1 MIESIKCIKN
11 LGPFKSVHD
20 VKLAQTTLIFA
31 ENGRGKTM
39 LSEAFRSLATGQPD
53 LVAGRK
59 RLGGGDPLIVLGQS
73 GGQKDLRWEPD
84 GWKGIKPKVA
94 VFNDGFVDAN
104 VYSGLDVTSE
114 HRKGLHSLVIGEK
127 GVLLADEFK
136 TAQTGATK
144 ALEDANEV
152 AGKIKAAVPGLK
164 DEDVGKYCEELV
176 PDDIEELIK
185 DNARSLA
192 NARNATKIAARAPL
206 PKLELPNL
214 LLNELSDLLSKGIP
228 HVAADAMDRV
238 RTHLNG
244 LWEGA
249 ESWVNQGWSNAR
261 DHAACPFCGQ
271 PLKNS
276 SIAEHFATYFEGAY
290 GDLKSEIAEF
300 RADFETHN
308 SEGQRRRFEEQ
319 ARQLAESRTEW
330 ASDIVGLRAELP
342 FDSSQITEDWQSFA
356 DEARQALARKDAS
369 PLEPVRIDT
378 SVLNRLSGHLRSITT
393 ENELQPDVNEKMR
406 SFKERVGSMDIQA
419 LENEKSELER
429 LKERNTPR
437 IKELCETYRDRAKVR
452 EQKMAKRDRLNE
464 QLRAYRE
471 RVFEE
476 YGETVNRFLEGFGT
490 GFRLPQIKGT
500 SRAGGTSEY
509 EFEINSQ
516 LIEISGDRPND
527 GGAWFSNTL
536 SGGDRTALALAFF
549 FASLEHGEDL
559 SETVIVIDDPLSSL
573 DDGRRHDTIDHLSYL
588 ACETDQLIVMSH
600 DRDFLCKLSNDLPNH
615 NSWKSKRLVAK
626 READQEVS
634 EVDNWDIDRARLSL
648 AESRILKLSRYLET
662 GSGDPLSIAQDIRQ
676 LLESFICLVFAD
688 EVQRP
693 NVLGKFIGKCSSLVG
708 KDDELL
714 DSVALRE
721 LKALNRYSRRYHH
734 SEQDAP
740 PNESELRTYVKLTL
754 AFCRR

>member
-39 LSEAFRSLATGQPD
+39 LSEAFRSLATGQTE
-53 LVAGRK
+53 LVADRK
-59 RLGGGDPLIVLGQS
+59 RLGEDGEQPQAMLTRS
-73 GGQKDLRWEPD
+73 GGATLSWTPSR
-84 GWKGIKPKVA
+84 WKGGKPKMA

-104 VYSGLDVTSE
+104 VYSGLEVTSE

-127 GVLLADEFK
+127 GVRLAEDFK
-136 TAQTGATK
+136 TAQACATK
-144 ALEDANEV
+144 ALDEANKV
-152 AGKIKAAVPGLK
+152 AGEIKATVPGLK
-164 DEDVGKYCEELV
+164 DEDVGKYCEKLV

-356 DEARQALARKDAS
+356 DEARRALARKDAS

-393 ENELQPDVNEKMR
+393 ENELQPDVNEKIR

-437 IKELCETYRDRAKVR
+437 IKELCEKYIERAKVR
-452 EQKMAKRDRLNE
+452 EREKAKRDRLND

-476 YGETVNRFLEGFGT
+476 YSESVDRYLRDFGT
-490 GFRLPQIKGT
+490 GFSLSGIRGT
-500 SRAGGTSEY
+500 SRAGGTSE
-509 EFEINSQ
+509 FGLEINRQ
-516 LIEISGDRPND
+516 QVEITGERPTT
-527 GGAWFSNTL
+527 GGAWFNNTL
-536 SGGDRTALALAFF
+536 SGGDRTALAFAFF
-549 FASLEHGEDL
+549 LASLERREDL
-559 SETVIVIDDPLSSL
+559 NDTIVVIDDPLSSL
-573 DDGRRHDTIDHLSYL
+573 DYARRQATATMIQRLAPEVMQLMVLSHDLSFLCIAERLLKKQPRRHLQIRTNDGSSAVSCWDVSEACLAEYESRALRLRRFCSGEVYNPAEIKVDIRIHIETYLLISFPDQYDRLRPMRTFLSRCRDAIKAGEAIL
-588 ACETDQLIVMSH
+588 SK
-600 DRDFLCKLSNDLPNH
+600 DRT
-615 NSWKSKRLVAK
+615 KRLA
-626 READQEVS
+626 EIVS
-634 EVDNWDIDRARLSL
+634 FVDPEMHPHPYHSASDSELLSWAQRA
-648 AESRILKLSRYLET
+648 LEFC
-662 GSGDPLSIAQDIRQ
+662 GDPGR
-676 LLESFICLVFAD
+676 
-688 EVQRP
+688 
-693 NVLGKFIGKCSSLVG
+693 
-708 KDDELL
+708 
-714 DSVALRE
+714 
-721 LKALNRYSRRYHH
+721 
-734 SEQDAP
+734 
-740 PNESELRTYVKLTL
+740 
-754 AFCRR
+754 